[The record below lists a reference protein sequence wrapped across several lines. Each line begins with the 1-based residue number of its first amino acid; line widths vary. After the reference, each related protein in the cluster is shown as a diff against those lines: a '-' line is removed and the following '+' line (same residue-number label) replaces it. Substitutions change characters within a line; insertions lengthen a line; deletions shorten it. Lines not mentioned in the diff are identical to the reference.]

1 MLEFFRR
8 HRGAFM
14 IVLAVIVI
22 IAFSFWGGPRTD
34 APQPGDPTRTAF
46 TMYGKDYSVAELSRY
61 QRYMRLAYMLG
72 MYDLPQQLVMVS
84 RQFQTQDEVPLDFVF
99 NLLVLRREL
108 EKNDIVISNAEAQ
121 AELQKLPSLQ
131 NRETG
136 AFDAA
141 RASMM
146 EDNLGSM
153 GFRSSDLLELVKD
166 KVGLDKL
173 KALIGGN
180 FEPSPLAVG
189 KMYARQYQT
198 VKASTITFALEEFK
212 KQAKVTDE
220 EIKKYY
226 DEKKETYKT
235 AEKRAVSY
243 VFFEEPKDQ
252 EKLDAEKLKQVQNEY
267 GKKVNDFNEATLKP
281 NAKLELIAA
290 GMKMKPEATAP
301 FSQDA
306 APEALK
312 AEADVISAIFNHDTV
327 NRPISD
333 PVKGTKGYYIFSV
346 LKTEEP
352 KQQELK
358 EVTDKIK
365 EALVLQKAQESM
377 LKAANDARESLQAGL
392 KEGKKIADL
401 VKDKKLTL
409 VEVPEFSPSAPS
421 PDTKVGREITDEAVK
436 LPAGQLSTPVQSD
449 VGAVLVFVTAKEL
462 RKREDS
468 ATLKQSLQD
477 SLVFREQFE
486 IFKAWFERRREEA
499 KLDVRFDAA
508 A

>member
-14 IVLAVIVI
+14 IVLAIVVI

-34 APQPGDPTRTAF
+34 AQQPGDPTRTAF
-46 TMYGKDYSVAELSRY
+46 NIYGRDYSVAELGRY

-84 RQFQTQDEVPLDFVF
+84 RKFQTQDEVPLDFVF
-99 NLLVLRREL
+99 NLLVLRKEL
-108 EKNDIVISNAEAQ
+108 EKNGIAISNAEAE
-121 AELQKLPSLQ
+121 AELKKLPSLQ
-131 NRETG
+131 NNG
-136 AFDAA
+136 VFDPA
-141 RASMM
+141 RASMA
-146 EDNLGSM
+146 EDNLGAM
-153 GFRSSDLLELVKD
+153 GFRSSDMLEIVKD
-166 KVGLDKL
+166 KIGLDKL
-173 KALIGGN
+173 KALISGN
-180 FEPSPLAVG
+180 FDPSPVAVT
-189 KMYARQYQT
+189 KTYARQYQT
-198 VKASTITFALEEFK
+198 VKASTITFALEDFK
-212 KQAKVTDE
+212 KQAQVKDD

-226 DEKKETYKT
+226 EEKKETYKT
-235 AEKRAVSY
+235 PEKRDVSY

-252 EKLDAEKLKQVQNEY
+252 DKMDAEKLKKAQNDY
-267 GKKVNDFNEATLKP
+267 GKLVNDFNEATLRP
-281 NAKLELIAA
+281 GAKLELIAA
-290 GMKMKPEATAP
+290 GMKMKTEATAP
-301 FSQDA
+301 FTQDA

-312 AEADVISAIFNHDTV
+312 AEADLVSAIFAHDTA
-327 NRPISD
+327 NQPISD
-333 PVKGTKGYYIFSV
+333 PIKGTKGYYIFSV

-358 EVTDKIK
+358 EVSDKIK
-365 EALVLQKAQESM
+365 EGLVLQKAQESM
-377 LKAANDARESLQAGL
+377 LKAANEAREALQAGL

-401 VKDKKLTL
+401 VKDKKLAL

-436 LPAGQLSTPVQSD
+436 IPAGQLSTPVNTET
-449 VGAVLVFVTAKEL
+449 GAALVFVNAKEL

-468 ATLKQSLQD
+468 GTLRQSLQD

-486 IFKAWFERRREEA
+486 VFKAWFERRREEA